1 MLLTNSSS
9 LLPFSRGATENIISI
24 ASIDHTSERKLTAVH
39 QVVVV
44 EHTLGEGLT
53 RGGGTKVTVEAE
65 GLGDGQVSLD
75 REHRGTSLLLLAEDL
90 ATTLVEARVDTTDD
104 SLRALDLD
112 QEDGLL
118 ETGLGEQ
125 AGGVADTTANGDDL
139 SSTTVNGISVK
150 LIEAT
155 NQQASPITRKN

>member
-24 ASIDHTSERKLTAVH
+24 AWIDNRSQRKLTAVH

-90 ATTLVEARVDTTDD
+90 STTLVEARVDTTDD

-125 AGGVADTTANGDDL
+125 AGGVADTTAHGDNL

-155 NQQASPITRKN
+155 NQYGFPI